1 MMKNKIH
8 VPNHQPVFMD
18 YESSPK
24 KLAIYMAYFLISI
37 HGNMEIFLR
46 IP

>member
-8 VPNHQPVFMD
+8 VPNHPVFMG

-24 KLAIYMAYFLISI
+24 KAIYMAYFLISI
-37 HGNMEIFLR
+37 HGNMEILR

>member
-8 VPNHQPVFMD
+8 VPNHPVFMG

-24 KLAIYMAYFLISI
+24 KKAIYMAYFLISI
-37 HGNMEIFLR
+37 HGNMEILR